1 MPQSHKS
8 DPGPAGNQC
17 SERWRN
23 PSHRSLLSTR
33 PNVTNGGGAKQAKSR
48 CAQIAPHPRTTNQ
61 PLDPEV
67 CRRDVPKSQETR
79 RVCFRNDWNQP
90 GRSRVYRRK
99 SETVAG
105 AREGKVGLSEQLS
118 PAQRFV
124 GSMASAMPPSHK
136 SDPGPAGNKRSH
148 PSTPDSL
155 DSRKSPAYSSPS
167 PRCRA
172 PKSFPRKSF
181 RVAESRLR

>member
-105 AREGKVGLSEQLS
+105 AQESKVGLSEQLS

-124 GSMASAMPPSHK
+124 GSMASAMPSSRK
-136 SDPGPAGNKRSH
+136 SDPGPAGNQ
-148 PSTPDSL
+148 
-155 DSRKSPAYSSPS
+155 
-167 PRCRA
+167 RA
-172 PKSFPRKSF
+172 SWPYRNSGT
-181 RVAESRLR
+181 SRLSPDFPTFAKPAKVGTNAARAGIFIFDPRN